1 MRQTIRVLAFL
12 ILNIIVSAATTLLV
26 ISAWNRAHPVP
37 ADVTVPTSAVS
48 VQTATPS
55 INNALTPLPTSVTGT
70 TPLSP
75 SQAQVVIDSV
85 LAPGDLA
92 NETVLLK
99 SQGNG
104 SLLMTN
110 WRLQD
115 DHGDV
120 FTFPELTLNKDG
132 AIQVHTSAGTNTVID
147 LYWGRDTPA
156 WQHGQTVSL
165 LDDQGKV
172 RATYKIP

>member
-1 MRQTIRVLAFL
+1 MRQFLRVIAFL

-26 ISAWNRAHPVP
+26 ISAWERAHPGP
-37 ADVTVPTSAVS
+37 ADVTIPTSAV
-48 VQTATPS
+48 TPETPTPILS
-55 INNALTPLPTSVTGT
+55 SALTPLVTLAPGT

-75 SQAQVVIDSV
+75 DQAVVVIDSV

-99 SQGNG
+99 SHSNG

-115 DHGDV
+115 DKGDV

-132 AIQVHTSAGTNTVID
+132 AIQVHTTAGTNTVID
-147 LYWGRDTPA
+147 LYWGREAPV

>member
-1 MRQTIRVLAFL
+1 MRQFVRVLAFL

-26 ISAWNRAHPVP
+26 ISAWDRAHPGP
-37 ADVTVPTSAVS
+37 ADVVVPTSAVTP
-48 VQTATPS
+48 QTTPL
-55 INNALTPLPTSVTGT
+55 INSSALTPLPTSLAGT

-75 SQAQVVIDSV
+75 SQAVVVIDSV

-110 WRLQD
+110 WKLQD

-132 AIQVHTSAGTNTVID
+132 AIQVHTAAGTNTVID
-147 LYWGRDTPA
+147 LYWGRETPA
-156 WQHGQTVSL
+156 WQHGQSVSL